1 LSNSYC
7 IASRLSGFVMAA
19 SAALALAWT
28 AAASAQQAMPGAMPR
43 AAMPAAPAPA
53 DVPAR
58 PAVPAQAA
66 APALPEQDAV
76 EFFLDLDTGG
86 HRAVIRD
93 LVVTPDG
100 EAIVSASEDK
110 TVRVWDWRSGIS
122 IRTIRP
128 EIGDGNE
135 GKIYAIDVSPDG
147 ELLAVGGFFGEG
159 LGDTPPYGDVR
170 IFDLSSGRQLARL
183 EAQNYATYDL
193 DFSPDGTML
202 VVGGGDGIAY
212 LWRRPQAADA
222 AWTLEKTFD
231 ADSWRIEKLAFA
243 AGGTRIAAVTQDN
256 GLRLWNVANGSEI
269 AMPDAEPL
277 RDVPL
282 QALAVTPD
290 GARFATAAAD
300 GRLDLWNATDG
311 TPAGDLPDLAFRSDT
326 LAFTGDGTG
335 LVVNCSYR
343 CADVNRSLVID
354 VASGDTRAEYRGH
367 DSSVQAA
374 FVMPDGKTVVTAGGI
389 AHEIHLWDATSGAGA
404 AVLKGVGAPVTAVAI
419 DAAGG
424 MLAWGNANPC
434 PQAFACPDVMGA
446 LVRQVSLPAAD
457 RDFEDPDPAGAEAAR
472 LGRAVHDNGTWSLEA
487 RPGGDL
493 GFDNG
498 ALHLVRGG
506 TTEHVIENDA
516 QTGFYHGSF
525 TLLRRAAELVT
536 GGGDGTLIAYALED
550 GAFAGEFLGGHTGE
564 VHAMA
569 EAGTAR
575 LLATG
580 SADQTIRL
588 WNLETRELVVSMFF
602 SPDDWVMWT
611 PQGYYHSSPNGDA
624 LVGWQVNQGP
634 DREARFVRARQLKQH
649 LHSPEIVRRAI
660 ILGSAGQAVR
670 ELRPTDSRLDELLR
684 RRPPEFEIRVAE
696 GVQAADG
703 FVAIEIVG
711 AQEAGTDVNEFAV
724 LSNEKRID
732 QFAARDAGGGDRIII
747 EVPVEDG
754 QNEILI
760 SGVNEFGYVTER
772 GVTALG
778 RKGQRDE
785 KKGKLWVVA
794 VGVEEYPNLP
804 TDCSGRSCDLDFPVD
819 DAAEFLR
826 VVAQKTA
833 PLYEE
838 MEALVMVNRDAL
850 DADPERAA
858 LIERLAGDRGV
869 LDPESR
875 AIGDEIVDFLDL
887 PGPDDTT
894 IVFIAGHGINID
906 EDYYFIPTDGRKQD
920 EDRWRRSSLVDW
932 SDIQKSLERAKG
944 RRILLLD
951 TCHAAN
957 AFNPRLEKDAA
968 DARIV
973 VFSATAA
980 NNTAAEMPQLG
991 HGVFTWSILE
1001 GLRGQANT
1009 SGDGVRLLGLADFVY
1024 REVVRLTQNRQ
1035 EPFYHI
1041 SQTSNFL
1048 LAQP

>member
-1 LSNSYC
+1 MTTIRNLSFF
-7 IASRLSGFVMAA
+7 RFAA
-19 SAALALAWT
+19 APAIMLAGLGGWAALALA
-28 AAASAQQAMPGAMPR
+28 QQ
-43 AAMPAAPAPA
+43 AAPA
-53 DVPAR
+53 
-58 PAVPAQAA
+58 
-66 APALPEQDAV
+66 QDAV

-93 LVVTPDG
+93 LAVSPDG
-100 EAIVSASEDK
+100 ELIVSASEDK

-128 EIGDGNE
+128 EIGTGSE
-135 GKIYAIDVSPDG
+135 GKIFAVDISPDG
-147 ELLAVGGFFGEG
+147 ELLAVGGFFGPG
-159 LGDTPPYGDVR
+159 LGEQPPYGDIR

-183 EAQNYATYDL
+183 QSQQYATYDL
-193 DFSPDGTML
+193 DFSPDGTL
-202 VVGGGDGIAY
+202 LAAGGGDGAAY
-212 LWRRPQAADA
+212 LWRRPAEAGGD
-222 AWTLEKTFD
+222 WTLEKTLD
-231 ADSWRIEKLAFA
+231 GDSWRIERVAFA
-243 AGGTRIAAVTQDN
+243 AGGARLAAVTQDN
-256 GLRLWNVANGSEI
+256 GLRLWDVASGDEI
-269 AMPDAEPL
+269 DMPAAEEL

-300 GRLDLWNATDG
+300 GRLHLWNAADG
-311 TPAGDLPDLAFRSDT
+311 TPAGDLPAPGFRADAI
-326 LAFTGDGTG
+326 AFTGDGSS
-335 LVVNCSYR
+335 LVVNCAYR
-343 CADVNRSLVID
+343 CADVNRSIVID
-354 VASGDTRAEYRGH
+354 VATGATRAEYRGH
-367 DSSVQAA
+367 DSSVMAA
-374 FVMPDGKTVVTAGGI
+374 AMMPDGKTVVTAGGI
-389 AHEIHLWDATSGAGA
+389 AHEIHMWDTGTGAPSK
-404 AVLKGVGAPVTAVAI
+404 VLKGVGLPVTAIGV
-419 DAAGG
+419 DAAGRTI
-424 MLAWGNANPC
+424 AWGNANAC
-434 PQAFACPDVMGA
+434 PQRFACPEVMGE
-446 LVRQVSLPAAD
+446 LTRQLMLPAAD
-457 RDFEDPDPAGAEAAR
+457 RDFEDPRPLGPDAAR
-472 LGRAVHDNGTWSLEA
+472 LSRAVHQSGGVSLTA
-487 RPGGDL
+487 RAGGDL
-493 GFDNG
+493 GFENAVLDINLG
-498 ALHLVRGG
+498 DRTLS
-506 TTEHVIENDA
+506 IENSAGD
-516 QTGFYHGSF
+516 GFYHASF
-525 TLLRRAAELVT
+525 TLLQRAAALVT
-536 GGGDGTLIAYALED
+536 GGGDGTLMSYNLADAVY
-550 GAFAGEFLGGHTGE
+550 AGEFLGGHTGE

-569 EAGTAR
+569 EAAR
-575 LLATG
+575 AGLLVTG

-588 WNLETRELVVSMFF
+588 WNLDTRELVVSIFV
-602 SPDDWVMWT
+602 SADDWIIWT
-611 PQGYYHSSPNGDA
+611 PQGYYHSSPKGDA

-634 DREARFVRARQLKQH
+634 DREARFVRARQLKTH

-660 ILGSAGQAVR
+660 ILGDAGRAVR

-684 RRPPEFEIRVAE
+684 RRPPEFEIRIAE
-696 GVQAADG
+696 GVQAAEG
-703 FVAIEIVG
+703 FVAVEIVG
-711 AQEAGTDVNEFAV
+711 AAEAGANVAEFAV
-724 LSNEKRID
+724 LSNERRVD
-732 QFAARDAGGGDRIII
+732 QFAARDAGGGRVII

-760 SGVNEFGYVTER
+760 TGVNEFGYVTER
-772 GVTALG
+772 GVTAMA
-778 RKGQRDE
+778 RKQKDE

-826 VVAQKTA
+826 VVADRTA
-833 PLYEE
+833 PLFAE

-858 LIERLAGDRGV
+858 VIERLAGDRGV

-894 IVFIAGHGINID
+894 IVFVAGHGINID
-906 EDYYFIPTDGRKQD
+906 DDYYFIPTDGRKQD
-920 EDRWRRSSLVDW
+920 ADRWRRSSLVDW

-980 NNTAAEMPQLG
+980 NNTAAELRELG

-1024 REVVRLTQNRQ
+1024 REVVRLTHNRQ

-1041 SQTSNFL
+1041 AQTSNFL
-1048 LAQP
+1048 LARP